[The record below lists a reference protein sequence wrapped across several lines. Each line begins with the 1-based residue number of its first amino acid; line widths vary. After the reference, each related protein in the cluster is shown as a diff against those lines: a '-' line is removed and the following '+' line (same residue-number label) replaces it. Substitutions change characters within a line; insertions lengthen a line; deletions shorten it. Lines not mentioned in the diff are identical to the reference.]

1 MNGRRTFLLWFV
13 EVLAV
18 SGGAFFAWTRGVP
31 QAVWANDMSMMTS
44 VIAALFV
51 GTAAWLGWQAWNAD
65 EPVWDGR
72 GFQITSAGVSV
83 FEVGD
88 RVEISGIRTHSPSA
102 DFGHSAERWSVML
115 GLLGTTLGLSL
126 QAHALQASG
135 TSSFGALA
143 TSLYTTGSGIL
154 SALLIGVMV
163 FSLESGIRRARK

>member
-1 MNGRRTFLLWFV
+1 VNGRRTFLLWFV
-13 EVLAV
+13 EALAV
-18 SGGAFFAWTRGVP
+18 AGGGFFAWTRGVP
-31 QAVWANDMSMMTS
+31 QTVYANDMSMMTS
-44 VIAALFV
+44 AIAALFV
-51 GTAAWLGWQAWNAD
+51 VTAAWLGRQAWRVDDPTPAQVFGLRP
-65 EPVWDGR
+65 EIWKPGAPMR
-72 GFQITSAGVSV
+72 GGYL
-83 FEVGD
+83 
-88 RVEISGIRTHSPSA
+88 SA

-163 FSLESGIRRARK
+163 FSLEAGIARARK